1 MMRRNSKRGGAR
13 RSSNKEI
20 SELIQKA
27 RDQGW
32 VVMSSAGGHWIFRG
46 PDKTKPQVIVSGSPS
61 DVFALKAAKGDLRR
75 SGLVLNSRRR
85 LRRNPSM
92 TTGMKVGIGAAAA
105 VVAYFLLRPSTTTIM
120 TPAGPVTVPVGGPTA
135 SASIASVFAARR
147 EAEIASGMARG
158 LTREAATA
166 RYDRAAA
173 LVGGLVA
180 AARPVSGLGSYYRS

>member
-32 VVMSSAGGHWIFRG
+32 LVMSSAGGHWIFRG

-61 DVFALKAAKGDLRR
+61 DVFALKSAKGDLRR

-92 TTGMKVGIGAAAA
+92 TMGTKVKIGVAAVAGLVLLRVLSLRAAFSGGFPGGPAAPGVVMAPGAAALYA
-105 VVAYFLLRPSTTTIM
+105 NPN
-120 TPAGPVTVPVGGPTA
+120 A
-135 SASIASVFAARR
+135 SSL
-147 EAEIASGMARG
+147 RG
-158 LTREAATA
+158 L
-166 RYDRAAA
+166 
-173 LVGGLVA
+173 GG
-180 AARPVSGLGSYYRS
+180 YYRS